1 MRKKNFLWLW
11 ISAFIVLTDQ
21 LTKGLVLH
29 HLTLGKPEALYPWL
43 NFSLRFNR
51 GAAFSFLHHQSGW
64 QRWFLLGV
72 AFFTGIFLIV
82 WLFRLPK
89 KDRLTQMAL
98 CFILGGALGNFWD
111 RLTLGYVID
120 FIEVHASSWY
130 FPAFNVADAAISL
143 GAFGLVI
150 ALWRK

>member
-1 MRKKNFLWLW
+1 MRKKNLLWLGV
-11 ISAFIVLTDQ
+11 SALIVLADQ
-21 LTKGLVLH
+21 FTKGLVLH
-29 HLTLGKPEALYPWL
+29 HLTWGKPEVLYPWL

-51 GAAFSFLHHQSGW
+51 GAAFSFLHHESGW

-72 AFFTGIFLIV
+72 ACVTSIVIIV

-120 FIEVHASSWY
+120 FVEVHVNGWY
-130 FPAFNVADAAISL
+130 FPAFNLADTAISL
-143 GAFGLVI
+143 GALWLVV